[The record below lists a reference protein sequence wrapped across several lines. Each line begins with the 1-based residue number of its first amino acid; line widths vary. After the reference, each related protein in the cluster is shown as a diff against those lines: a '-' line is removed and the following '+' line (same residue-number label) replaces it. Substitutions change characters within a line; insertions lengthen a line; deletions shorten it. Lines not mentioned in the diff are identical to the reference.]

1 MLAQPQRQKYQFPKI
16 QSISQKSTKI
26 VSESSFS
33 RTHANCE
40 ILVFV
45 KNVYIA
51 IGDDD
56 DDDDKY
62 FTLHCNLTTLLQMM
76 MIVIVP

>member
-56 DDDDKY
+56 DDKY